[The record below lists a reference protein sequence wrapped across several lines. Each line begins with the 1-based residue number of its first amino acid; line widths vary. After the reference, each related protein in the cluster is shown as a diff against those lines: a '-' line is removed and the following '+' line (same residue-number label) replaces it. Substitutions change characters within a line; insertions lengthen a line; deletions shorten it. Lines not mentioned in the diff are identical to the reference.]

1 MAKTKLVCPKCGET
15 MVSGFQPYGSKYMLS
30 EKATKA
36 LEAIVVTLTV
46 GAVLF
51 PFDELVA
58 SGAPLATPL
67 NPIPT
72 PSSAISA

>member
-36 LEAIVVTLTV
+36 LEAIKQHACKKEV
-46 GAVLF
+46 
-51 PFDELVA
+51 
-58 SGAPLATPL
+58 
-67 NPIPT
+67 
-72 PSSAISA
+72 